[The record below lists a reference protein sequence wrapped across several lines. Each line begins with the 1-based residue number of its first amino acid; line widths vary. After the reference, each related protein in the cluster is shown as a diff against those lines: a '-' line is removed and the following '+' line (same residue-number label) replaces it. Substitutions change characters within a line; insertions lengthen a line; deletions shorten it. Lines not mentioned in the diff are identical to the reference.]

1 MKRSGGAF
9 GRRSMD
15 RRDFLKLGGFGAAG
29 TLLLGTA
36 GCGILGGT
44 QQGQQ
49 QRPLVFST
57 SGGSGEKGTKAWIK
71 PFTDQTGIK
80 AVTQSDADFAKL
92 KSMVESGQ
100 VTWNVLFLTNV
111 QIGNRKQVSS
121 LLEPVDYSI
130 VKAKGVPDNLQ
141 KKFGVGADQYSQVFA
156 YNTEQLQEKPQSWKD
171 FFDVEKFPGKRALGT
186 TVELYFPLE
195 IALMGDGVSP
205 EKLYPLDIDRA
216 LAKLDSIR
224 DKLVFYESASEGQQ
238 LLGDGEVAMAVIY
251 HTRAALLQQEGR
263 PIGTQW
269 NQNVSVVD
277 FLGVPKGASRIDD
290 SFKLIDTAVSA
301 ENNYKYTK
309 YNPVAPVN
317 KDSFDNVPKK
327 LAKYLPT
334 YEDRLDKALYPDLNW
349 WGTNLEEASKRYQE
363 WQLG

>member
-1 MKRSGGAF
+1 M
-9 GRRSMD
+9 
-15 RRDFLKLGGFGAAG
+15 GAAG
-29 TLLLGTA
+29 TLLLGST
-36 GCGILGGT
+36 GCGILGGS
-44 QQGQQ
+44 QGQQ
-49 QRPLVFST
+49 QPLVFAT
-57 SGGSGEKGTKAWIK
+57 SGGSGKEATKKGWIQ

-80 AVTQSDADFAKL
+80 VVTQVPTDYAKL
-92 KSMVESGQ
+92 KSMVESDQ

-111 QIGNRKQVSS
+111 QVGNEKQARS

-130 VKAKGVPDNLQ
+130 VNAKGIPDNIK
-141 KKFGVGADQYSQVFA
+141 KKFGVGSDQYSQVLA
-156 YNTEQLQEKPQSWKD
+156 YNTEQLQEEPQSWED

-195 IALMGDGVSP
+195 IALMGDGVP
-205 EKLYPLDIDRA
+205 KDQLYPLDIDRA
-216 LAKLDSIR
+216 LAKLDTIR

-263 PIGTQW
+263 PISTQW

-277 FLGVPKGASRIDD
+277 FLGVPKGASRVDD
-290 SFKLIDTAVSA
+290 SFKLIDSSISA

-317 KDSFDNVPKK
+317 TNSFDKVPEK

-334 YEDRLDKALYPDLNW
+334 YGDRLDQALYPDLNW
-349 WGTNLEEASKRYQE
+349 WGNHLEEASKRYEQ